1 MKKIVSI
8 VLILILA
15 FSLYS
20 ISAFAD
26 GEIIKMLKENEEY
39 FKQYRENTFG
49 KIDDDNLTMLAL
61 NAIMELA
68 DRKILDEQACINA
81 INALDRTAQ
90 QGETKSTAPAQT
102 EYDFGQGTFVVGQ
115 DLAAGT
121 YDVTCTSTNDSS
133 YSDSMNAFS
142 DFASSYGMEEY
153 ANLFDSY
160 GSLATSLDSM
170 SIIVYKANG
179 IYDNSYTIKPDGSAR
194 IIVTDGMKIE
204 ITGGNAHLT
213 WIR

>member
-8 VLILILA
+8 ALVLILTL
-15 FSLYS
+15 SLCFVP
-20 ISAFAD
+20 AFAVGAADIIAEQKEAIDNFREAQFSNATSEGVLLVMFSALVELHERGISDEIYQNVLRALD
-26 GEIIKMLKENEEY
+26 GEFNEDSIKS
-39 FKQYRENTFG
+39 
-49 KIDDDNLTMLAL
+49 A
-61 NAIMELA
+61 
-68 DRKILDEQACINA
+68 
-81 INALDRTAQ
+81 
-90 QGETKSTAPAQT
+90 APAQT

-153 ANLFDSY
+153 ADLFDSY
-160 GSLATSLDSM
+160 GSLATYLDSM
-170 SIIVYKANG
+170 SIMVYKANG
-179 IYDNSYTIKPDGSAR
+179 TYDNSYTIKPDGSAR

>member
-90 QGETKSTAPAQT
+90 QGETKSTAHAQT

-170 SIIVYKANG
+170 SIMVYKANG
-179 IYDNSYTIKPDGSAR
+179 MYDNSYTIKPDSSAR